1 MQAGKKTID
10 KLTAAQMKELLNS
23 IIKDCINYAGD
34 SYADFGEAVTKTLYQ
49 KKLVDYGIGKEQE
62 MIQKY
67 GLNNLYYSL
76 KDEHLNMLFEACD
89 YDIDVIRNWEK
100 SIEYYFNGRAVST
113 DEFLNA
119 YNNDTLQEYAAKFSE
134 NYHKAKEDVE
144 RD

>member
-1 MQAGKKTID
+1 MQTGKKTVD
-10 KLTAAQMKELLNS
+10 KLTTAQMKELLNS

-34 SYADFGEAVTKTLYQ
+34 SYAEAVTKTLYQ

>member
-1 MQAGKKTID
+1 
-10 KLTAAQMKELLNS
+10 
-23 IIKDCINYAGD
+23 
-34 SYADFGEAVTKTLYQ
+34 
-49 KKLVDYGIGKEQE
+49 

-67 GLNNLYYSL
+67 GLNHLYCSL

-89 YDIDVIRNWEK
+89 YDIDVIRDWEK
-100 SIEYYFNGRAVST
+100 SIEDYFNGRAVST

-144 RD
+144 RE